1 MDQTRKIAGMGE
13 TILDILFR
21 NGQPVAAVPGGSTF
35 NSIISVGRTG
45 VPCTFVGYTGADTVG
60 RQVMDFL
67 HDNGVGTEHFQMRE
81 GEKSAVSLAFLS
93 DDGDASYSF
102 YNEPPHVA
110 ASWTLPEMHP
120 GDVLIYGSYY
130 SICPGMRPQ
139 VEQLQQQA
147 ARAGAIVYYDINFR
161 PGHKPE
167 LEALM
172 PTIMQNLQRS
182 TIVRG
187 SADDFDVIYSS
198 RDARDIYNRY
208 ISPCC
213 PYFICTAG
221 AGQITICTPTGSYD
235 FQAPPIDNVVS
246 TVGAGD
252 NFNAGFSCALIW
264 LGIMP
269 ADLLALDRSG
279 WQRLVDI
286 ACSFAG
292 QACRSTENYVS
303 RDFARRAAELAK
315 KQ

>member
-1 MDQTRKIAGMGE
+1 MNSARKIVGTGE
-13 TILDILFR
+13 SILDILFR
-21 NGQPVAAVPGGSTF
+21 GGQPVAAVPGGSTF

-45 VPCTFVGYTGADTVG
+45 VPCAFVGYTGADTVG

-67 HDNGVGTEHFQMRE
+67 HDNGVDTGYFQMRQ
-81 GEKSAVSLAFLS
+81 GEKSAISLAFLS
-93 DDGDASYSF
+93 DAGDASYSF
-102 YNEPPHVA
+102 YNEPPHVSA
-110 ASWTLPEMHP
+110 ERTLPEMHS
-120 GDVLIYGSYY
+120 GDVLLYGSYY
-130 SICPGMRPQ
+130 AVCPGMRPQ

-147 ARAGAIVYYDINFR
+147 ARAGAFVYYDINFR
-161 PGHKPE
+161 PSHRPE

-172 PTIMQNLQRS
+172 PAILQNFRLS

-187 SADDFDVIYSS
+187 SADDLEVLYAS

-208 ISPCC
+208 VSPCC

-221 AGQITICTPTGSYD
+221 AGQITVCTPTGSYD
-235 FQAPPIDNVVS
+235 FQAPLVDNVVS

-264 LGIMP
+264 LDIMP
-269 ADLLALDRSG
+269 ADLLGLDRSG

-292 QACRSTENYVS
+292 QACRSTENYIS
-303 RDFARRAAELAK
+303 RDFAQTVAK
-315 KQ
+315 NI